1 MRNVDKHEVKHRKIP
16 AKVQIIKRSLFLTQ
30 QDKHIA
36 EKKAYEYGQGENGAK
51 NLKKHQK

>member
-1 MRNVDKHEVKHRKIP
+1 MRNVDKYEIKHRKIP
-16 AKVQIIKRSLFLTQ
+16 AKVQVIKRSLFFTQ

-51 NLKKHQK
+51 NLKKH